1 MPSKS
6 LSKRDCEGAGSAVK
20 RCDLWGGIGIL
31 LFGLLTVFLSLK
43 MPLGTFRAAGPG
55 LFPLCLGLLLVVL
68 SAVFTSAAAMRLRQ
82 DGKREG
88 KTPEGRGSLKPV
100 LGFMAVIA
108 FAAGVLEHIGYAPTA
123 CLLVMALLQVL
134 SGRSWRRN
142 LLISLAAG
150 AVSHVLFVKWLQ
162 IPFPQGVLG
171 L

>member
-1 MPSKS
+1 VN
-6 LSKRDCEGAGSAVK
+6 RNDAVGGA
-20 RCDLWGGIGIL
+20 LIF
-31 LFGLLTVFLSLK
+31 LFGALTIYLSLR

-68 SAVFTSAAAMRLRQ
+68 SSIFTLATVMRLHWDRRQ
-82 DGKREG
+82 AG
-88 KTPEGRGSLKPV
+88 KTPADAGSVTPV

-108 FAAGVLEHIGYAPTA
+108 FAAGFLEHLGYAPTA
-123 CLLVMALLQVL
+123 FIVVMALLQIL
-134 SGRSWRRN
+134 GGGYWRRN

-150 AVSHVLFVKWLQ
+150 AVSHFLFVRWLQ